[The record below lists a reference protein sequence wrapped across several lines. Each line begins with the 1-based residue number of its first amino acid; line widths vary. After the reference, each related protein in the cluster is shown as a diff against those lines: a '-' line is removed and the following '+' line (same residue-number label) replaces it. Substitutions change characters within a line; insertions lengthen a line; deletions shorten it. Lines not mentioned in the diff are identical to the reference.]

1 MNVQLICYQYTFHLC
16 QRQTEVSHLLRFFF
30 YQILYHVIS
39 VERNVMQKDRS
50 IGNDDDHDIDDD
62 GDDKEAL
69 GKEK

>member
-1 MNVQLICYQYTFHLC
+1 MSTANGSLSFVEI
-16 QRQTEVSHLLRFFF
+16 FF